1 MRLEMIVDPSRED
14 GRFHGHCPR
23 PWKRLHPHVQ
33 SQSRG
38 GYRTFCIDT
47 STAVLHAVV
56 DRFLVNIQTD
66 VVHSLHGGA
75 SLVVSESARSLSSAF
90 LHQALLHDLFIQT
103 IRPECEL
110 GLGCMYSSPSAR
122 FSALH
127 TFQAFG
133 NSEKPP
139 RNNGL
144 RGALAVE

>member
-1 MRLEMIVDPSRED
+1 M
-14 GRFHGHCPR
+14 GRDWPLM
-23 PWKRLHPHVQ
+23 P
-33 SQSRG
+33 
-38 GYRTFCIDT
+38 
-47 STAVLHAVV
+47 
-56 DRFLVNIQTD
+56 
-66 VVHSLHGGA
+66 
-75 SLVVSESARSLSSAF
+75 
-90 LHQALLHDLFIQT
+90 T

>member
-1 MRLEMIVDPSRED
+1 M
-14 GRFHGHCPR
+14 
-23 PWKRLHPHVQ
+23 PWQGSGFRVTQDL
-33 SQSRG
+33 R
-38 GYRTFCIDT
+38 IT
-47 STAVLHAVV
+47 SGLP
-56 DRFLVNIQTD
+56 
-66 VVHSLHGGA
+66 
-75 SLVVSESARSLSSAF
+75 
-90 LHQALLHDLFIQT
+90 T

>member
-1 MRLEMIVDPSRED
+1 LGFLAHNGKIVKANDEITAKRNL
-14 GRFHGHCPR
+14 
-23 PWKRLHPHVQ
+23 WKGL
-33 SQSRG
+33 
-38 GYRTFCIDT
+38 
-47 STAVLHAVV
+47 VV
-56 DRFLVNIQTD
+56 DDYFRF
-66 VVHSLHGGA
+66 A
-75 SLVVSESARSLSSAF
+75 
-90 LHQALLHDLFIQT
+90 T

-122 FSALH
+122 FSTLH